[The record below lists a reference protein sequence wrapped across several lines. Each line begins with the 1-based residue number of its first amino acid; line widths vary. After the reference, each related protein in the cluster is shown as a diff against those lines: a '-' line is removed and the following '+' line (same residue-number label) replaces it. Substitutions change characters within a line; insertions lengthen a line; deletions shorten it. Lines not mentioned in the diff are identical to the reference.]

1 MGLLLFFVSS
11 AAGMTKDKLI
21 ESIKVDITADPP
33 FEIVGAA
40 DDIIKI
46 VKGLLDWING
56 FIKG

>member
-1 MGLLLFFVSS
+1 
-11 AAGMTKDKLI
+11 MTKDKLI